1 MEQGTL
7 YNIHIVKLNKG
18 QNGTI
23 VNGTGHSIQN
33 GTIVNG
39 TGHSIQMQS
48 HLKLRLSLCGLLC
61 L

>member
-1 MEQGTL
+1 MVQLWMEQGTL

-23 VNGTGHSIQN
+23 VNGTGHSIQ
-33 GTIVNG
+33 
-39 TGHSIQMQS
+39 MQS